1 LVAIASFAAKFFVS
15 ISFYIVYVMTPELFP
30 TRLRHTTSALA
41 SGFARIGGIIVSFII
56 YSDKYVSAP
65 IIGVVIILVTVPV
78 ITLPKTHN
86 VPLPKNI
93 EEALAMKKGTL
104 KRRKNK
110 NKGEKINDEES
121 SECLQQKKFPEE
133 V

>member
-1 LVAIASFAAKFFVS
+1 MGVAIASFAAKFFVS

-41 SGFARIGGIIVSFII
+41 SGFARIGG
-56 YSDKYVSAP
+56 